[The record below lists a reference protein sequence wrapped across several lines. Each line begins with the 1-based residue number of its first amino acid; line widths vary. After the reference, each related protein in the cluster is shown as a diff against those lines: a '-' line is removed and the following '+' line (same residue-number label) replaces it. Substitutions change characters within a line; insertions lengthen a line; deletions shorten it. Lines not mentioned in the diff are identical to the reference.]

1 MQFAELVGNEF
12 NQNLEGVTFAM
23 VPPRAGDYKSVPVVG
38 LLHRASPYIYLKS

>member
-23 VPPRAGDYKSVPVVG
+23 VPSGGG
-38 LLHRASPYIYLKS
+38 LEKWFV